1 MAGKNEQLVSV
12 LIPVYCE
19 AFGIRKVVADVRSE
33 LNKLHIDFEI
43 VLVDD
48 GSPDETWNRVYEE
61 SINSSSIRAVRLSR
75 NFGKEAALCAGLE
88 LVRGD
93 AVVVMDG
100 DGEHPPSLLPKMIEA
115 WRETG
120 ADVVEGVKITR
131 GKETLLAKTGAGL
144 FYLLLNRLS
153 GYDLK
158 GASDYKLLS
167 RKVLNAWLAMDE
179 RNLFFRGMTA
189 WLGFTRIQVP
199 FEVEPRRGGR
209 SGWSFVTRLRLALTG
224 ISAFSSLP
232 LQFVTFAGVFFF
244 LFSVAFGV
252 YTLVLQFAGRSVTGF
267 ATVILLLL
275 IIGSLLMISLGI
287 LGQYLARIY
296 DEVKRRPRYI
306 IAESTEMAPVH
317 AATYKALSATAR

>member
-1 MAGKNEQLVSV
+1 MAGKNAQLVSV
-12 LIPVYCE
+12 LMPVYCE
-19 AFGIRKVVADVRSE
+19 ALGIRKVVADVRAE
-33 LNKLHIDFEI
+33 LITLNIDFEI
-43 VLVDD
+43 VVVDD
-48 GSPDETWNRVYEE
+48 GSPDETWNRVCEE
-61 SINSSSIRAVRLSR
+61 AITSSSIRAVRLSR

-100 DGEHPPSLLPKMIEA
+100 DGEHPPSLLPKMIET
-115 WRETG
+115 WRDTG
-120 ADVVEGVKITR
+120 VDIVEGVKTTR
-131 GKETLLAKTGAGL
+131 GKETLFDKAGASL
-144 FYLLLNRLS
+144 FYSLLNRLS

-189 WLGFTRIQVP
+189 WLGFTRMQVP
-199 FEVEPRRGGR
+199 FEVEPRRGGT

-244 LFSVAFGV
+244 LFSVAFGI

-306 IAESTEMAPVH
+306 IAESSEAAPAH
-317 AATYKALSATAR
+317 ATTYKALSASAR